1 MFLLQKPRGYW
12 DLKKNCAA
20 EAMKFKTRTEFGRN
34 SGSACNSARK
44 YGWMDEICGHMEEL
58 KSPNGYWTKERCAAE
73 AKKFK
78 TRKDFKTKSPRAYG
92 ASLESGW
99 MDEICRHMKEIR
111 KPNGYWSKE
120 NCHVEAKKY
129 ETRLEFQKFSHRAY
143 DAAHRYGWMDEICGH
158 MKAQGNL
165 FKRCIYVIEFENKS
179 VYVGLTDNFE
189 KRKRQHLE
197 NSKNHVNRNLRKNF
211 KQKIKFKY
219 FKKTE
224 YLDKEK
230 AKELEEKVLNSY
242 LIRGFKKLNIAKTG
256 GLGGNVIVWN
266 EENSAAEA
274 KKFKTKVE
282 FRQKSNGA
290 YASALRNGWLN
301 KICSHMIPLQNPR
314 GYWSKDKCLKE
325 AKKFKTRNKFRKNN
339 PNAYQAAH
347 RNGWIDEI
355 CRHMKRELHPP
366 GYWTKKRCNDE
377 AFKFLTRTAFAR
389 GAPSAYSA
397 SQANG
402 WLDEICGHMKN
413 FSRPRGFWNVK
424 KNCVA
429 EAKKFKTRSE
439 FAKGAPSALG
449 GALRNGWVDEICSH
463 MKEIRK
469 PDGYWTKEKCAM
481 EAKKYKTRS
490 KFQKGSNG
498 AYDAARKNG
507 WMEEICRHMISTQK
521 PSGYWTKRMC
531 FNEVQKLK
539 TIKLFRKESPSAY
552 QSAHRNGWMDQFFPK
567 NKRVKRKGNP

>member
-1 MFLLQKPRGYW
+1 MGN
-12 DLKKNCAA
+12 KK
-20 EAMKFKTRTEFGRN
+20 
-34 SGSACNSARK
+34 RK
-44 YGWMDEICGHMEEL
+44 
-58 KSPNGYWTKERCAAE
+58 PNGYWTNERCAVE
-73 AKKFK
+73 AKKYK
-78 TRKDFKTKSPRAYG
+78 TRKEFKIKSSRAYG
-92 ASLESGW
+92 AALCNGW
-99 MDEICRHMKEIR
+99 MDKICGHMKEIR
-111 KPNGYWSKE
+111 KPAGFWTKDR
-120 NCHVEAKKY
+120 CAAEARIFD
-129 ETRLEFQKFSHRAY
+129 TRLEFQKSSRRAY
-143 DAAHRYGWMDEICGH
+143 DAAHRNGWLDEVCVH

-197 NSKNHVNRNLRKNF
+197 NSKNHVNKNLRKNF
-211 KQKIKFKY
+211 NQKIKFKY

-256 GLGGNVIVWN
+256 GLGGDILVWN
-266 EENSAAEA
+266 EGNTAAEA
-274 KKFKTKVE
+274 KKFKTRVE

-314 GYWSKDKCLKE
+314 GYWTKNVCLLE
-325 AKKFKTRNKFRKNN
+325 AKKFNTIKLFRKQS
-339 PNAYQAAH
+339 PSAYATAH
-347 RNGWIDEI
+347 RNGWLDEV
-355 CRHMKRELHPP
+355 CAHMKKDHQPR

-402 WLDEICGHMKN
+402 WLNEICGHMKN
-413 FSRPRGFWNVK
+413 LSKPRGFWDLK
-424 KNCVA
+424 KNSAA
-429 EAKKFKTRSE
+429 EAKKFKTRTE
-439 FAKGAPSALG
+439 FAKRASSAMG
-449 GALRNGWVDEICSH
+449 GAQRNGWLDEICAH
-463 MKEIRK
+463 MDEIRK
-469 PDGYWTKEKCAM
+469 PDGYWTKEKCAR

-498 AYDAARKNG
+498 AYDAARKHG
-507 WMEEICRHMISTQK
+507 WMDEVCGHMILSQK
-521 PSGYWTKRMC
+521 PSGYWTKKMC
-531 FNEVQKLK
+531 FNEVLKFK

-552 QSAHRNGWMDQFFPK
+552 AAAHRNGWMHEFFPK
-567 NKRVKRKGNP
+567 NKIVKRKVNS